1 MCQTLLAGLTLWSA
15 QVLAGMPVIVVNEVP
30 KLRMQAI
37 SFFLLAFFGCAL
49 GVKLIWNY
57 LQRDFS
63 ALPRISYLKAV
74 GLTLLLGLL
83 FMTVLTMIS
92 GARELMTP
100 GAWQKKG
107 ATYEL
112 KDDIRETR
120 RMLVETQLRS
130 LARILDRYELQN
142 GAFPP
147 HEFVPEIPE
156 SEWSA
161 GASGGRFIY
170 LAGRKRDLLEPR
182 VLAFAPGHPDEER
195 AVLLTNMQMVTLHPV
210 EIRRRLDRED
220 E

>member
-1 MCQTLLAGLTLWSA
+1 MCQMLFTGLALGSA
-15 QVLAGMPVIVVNEVP
+15 QVLAGMPVFVVNEVP
-30 KLRMQAI
+30 KLRIQAI

-49 GVKLIWNY
+49 GIKLIWNY
-57 LQRDFS
+57 LQRDFP
-63 ALPRISYLKAV
+63 ALPKLGYLKAM

-112 KDDIRETR
+112 KDEIRDTQR
-120 RMLVETQLRS
+120 VLVETQLRS
-130 LARILDRYELQN
+130 LARALEHYELQK

-156 SEWSA
+156 SEWVA

-170 LAGRKRDLLEPR
+170 LAGRKRDLLEPH
-182 VLAFAPGHPDEER
+182 VLAFAPGRPDEER
-195 AVLLTNMQMVTLHPV
+195 AVLLTNLRLVTLHPV
-210 EIRRRLDRED
+210 EINSRLKQERE
-220 E
+220 